1 MIRIA
6 TCLLMLCAGSAQAD
20 LSLHFFEGAPK
31 DRFVL
36 TNTGTCPL
44 AEATLTLDIG
54 AAAAG
59 LLFDATPGGAGVDVY
74 QPFEVIEGRGAL
86 LGLPELA
93 DGDTVLSLNLAGL
106 AAGGIVSFSLDVDDT
121 GTGRPE
127 TISGSEIAG
136 AVVTLVMGE
145 TTLEMAFSDQ
155 ASAVI
160 PIAPCIG

>member
-1 MIRIA
+1 MIRTA

-20 LSLHFFEGAPK
+20 LSLRFVEGAPS

-36 TNTGTCPL
+36 TNTGNCPL

-54 AAAAG
+54 AAPAG
-59 LLFDATPGGAGVDVY
+59 LLFDAMPGGAGVDSY

-106 AAGGIVSFSLDVDDT
+106 EAGGIVSFSLDVDDT
-121 GTGRPE
+121 GTGLPE
-127 TISGSEIAG
+127 TIADSEIAG
-136 AVVTLVMGE
+136 TMVTLVMGE
-145 TTLEMAFSDQ
+145 TTLEVAFSDQ

-160 PIAPCIG
+160 PIAPCIS